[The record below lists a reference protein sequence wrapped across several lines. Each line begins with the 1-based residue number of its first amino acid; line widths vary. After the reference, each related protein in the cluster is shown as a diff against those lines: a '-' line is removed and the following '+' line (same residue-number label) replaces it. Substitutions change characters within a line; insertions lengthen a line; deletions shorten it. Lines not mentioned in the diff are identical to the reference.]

1 MKNYRVLLNKS
12 IGKKEMIETMLKE
25 KTEVLDSLTNKTIH
39 IEQAQVIIQD
49 TAKATQEKLRFHI
62 EDIVQLAL
70 DAIYPHEY
78 IFNLEF
84 VIKRGKTEAEICFLK
99 NDNKINPMEA
109 SGGGVVD
116 VASFALRIA
125 IWSISNTD
133 NIMILDEPGKWIS
146 KDLIP
151 KFALIIK
158 ELSEKL
164 NLQFIIVTHITELT
178 ETADKI
184 FNVVLK
190 KGISEVKE
198 VKSEIGV

>member
-1 MKNYRVLLNKS
+1 MRNYRTILDKAV
-12 IGKKEMIETMLKE
+12 GKKEMITSMLNEKNNSLTILKE
-25 KTEVLDSLTNKTIH
+25 DTIH

-49 TAKATQEKLRFHI
+49 IAQATQEKLRFHI

-70 DAIYPHEY
+70 DSIYPHEY

-99 NDNKINPMEA
+99 NNNKINPMEA

-190 KGISEVKE
+190 KGISEVK
-198 VKSEIGV
+198 

>member
-1 MKNYRVLLNKS
+1 MKNYRTILDKAV
-12 IGKKEMIETMLKE
+12 GKKEMITSMLNEKNNSLTALKE
-25 KTEVLDSLTNKTIH
+25 DTIH

-49 TAKATQEKLRFHI
+49 TAQATQEKLRYHI

-70 DAIYPHEY
+70 DAIYPNEY
-78 IFNLEF
+78 SFNLEF
-84 VIKRGKTEAEICFLK
+84 VIKRGKTEAEISFIK
-99 NDNKINPMEA
+99 NGNKINPMEA

-125 IWSISNTD
+125 TWSISNTD

-164 NLQFIIVTHITELT
+164 NLQFLIVSHIAELA

-184 FNVVLK
+184 FNVELK
-190 KGISEVKE
+190 KGISMVQER
-198 VKSEIGV
+198 

>member
-1 MKNYRVLLNKS
+1 MKNYRTILNKAV
-12 IGKKEMIETMLKE
+12 GKKEMITSMLNEKNNSLTALKE
-25 KTEVLDSLTNKTIH
+25 DTIH

-49 TAKATQEKLRFHI
+49 TAQATQEKLRYHI

-70 DAIYPHEY
+70 DAIYPNEY
-78 IFNLEF
+78 SFNLEF
-84 VIKRGKTEAEICFLK
+84 VIKRGKTEAEISFIK
-99 NDNKINPMEA
+99 NGNKINPMEA

-125 IWSISNTD
+125 TWSISNTD

-164 NLQFIIVTHITELT
+164 NLQFLIVSHIAELA

-184 FNVVLK
+184 FNVELK
-190 KGISEVKE
+190 KGISMVQER
-198 VKSEIGV
+198 